1 MDIENSPFQWKR
13 EAWKPNEIRKFA
25 LKNYYFYIGYSI
37 TYDVM
42 WPIRF
47 NENKEWK
54 LNTREKNKT
63 LYITK
68 QLRKNWSFSWI
79 SIQEYFN
86 VHILNTCIRL

>member
-1 MDIENSPFQWKR
+1 MDIENCPFQWKR

-37 TYDVM
+37 TYMLCGAFVLM
-42 WPIRF
+42 KTKRF
-47 NENKEWK
+47 DENKEWK

-68 QLRKNWSFSWI
+68 QLR
-79 SIQEYFN
+79 
-86 VHILNTCIRL
+86 